1 MSKTQTYECGG
12 KHFDRKGAYME
23 RQSELKC
30 IHSTVLSKNGKPFVS
45 VMFERGNDRAEG
57 TVPDCVIT
65 KSEGFTEEE
74 IEELEDYMKAQ
85 RKEII
90 ENAKRISDIRRLL
103 S

>member
-1 MSKTQTYECGG
+1 
-12 KHFDRKGAYME
+12 ME
-23 RQSELKC
+23 RQSELTC
-30 IHSTVLSKNGKPFVS
+30 THSTVLSKNGKPFVS
-45 VMFERGNDRAEG
+45 VMFERGKDLAEG

-90 ENAKRISDIRRLL
+90 ENAKRISDIRHLL
-103 S
+103 G

>member
-1 MSKTQTYECGG
+1 
-12 KHFDRKGAYME
+12 ME
-23 RQSELKC
+23 RQSELTC
-30 IHSTVLSKNGKPFVS
+30 THSTVLSKNGKPFVS

-65 KSEGFTEEE
+65 KSEGFTAEE
-74 IEELEDYMKAQ
+74 IGELEDCMKAQ

-90 ENAKRISDIRRLL
+90 ENAKRISDIRHLL